1 MKHWYFDNC
10 YYFITRPTINKEKLF
25 NSDEKKRIILNRLTS
40 AQKKFS
46 FSLHAFSI
54 ISNHYH
60 YLIFLSK
67 GDVLPK
73 LEQFIAGGSS
83 HELNTLNNI
92 KRSIWDEYW
101 EKVVDEE
108 KLDKVLGYI
117 LGNLLKHGEAKDFN
131 ELKNSP
137 FTSYKQAVAQYGE
150 ETIQDLILSVNA
162 LDLENRTN
170 FEKLFKS
177 LAR

>member
-1 MKHWYFDNC
+1 MSHLYFDNC
-10 YYFITRPTINKEKLF
+10 YYFVTRSTHSHEKLF
-25 NSDEKKRIILNRLTS
+25 DSDDKKKIILNRLIA
-40 AQKKFS
+40 AQKKFN
-46 FSLHAFSI
+46 FSLKAFSI

-60 YLIFLSK
+60 YLIFLPK
-67 GDVLPK
+67 GNVLPK

-83 HELNTLNNI
+83 RELNVLNNV

-101 EKVVDEE
+101 EKVVDEKKME
-108 KLDKVLGYI
+108 KILGYI

-150 ETIQDLILSVNA
+150 RMVQDLILSVNA

-177 LAR
+177 I